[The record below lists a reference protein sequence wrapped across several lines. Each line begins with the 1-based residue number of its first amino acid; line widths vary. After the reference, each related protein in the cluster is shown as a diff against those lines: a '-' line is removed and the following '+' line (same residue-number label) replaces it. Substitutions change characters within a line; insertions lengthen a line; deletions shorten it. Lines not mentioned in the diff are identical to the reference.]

1 MLKIAVCDDQTTFVN
16 ALAKV
21 ILRWAASTGTKVS
34 VKKFDD
40 GIPLLHSIEDDGMFD
55 IIFLDVEME
64 RMGGLEAAMKIR
76 ETDLLTP
83 IVFVSRYYYHKEA
96 YKVHPFQFI
105 EKPADQEKIDAVMND
120 FMRMRKQDTETF
132 VYSFNKTRHVMRL
145 VDIMY
150 FKSQKRYVHIF
161 GREENGVVLEQL
173 NNIEKAVED
182 KNCRFLRI
190 HQSYLINMRYIK
202 EYHRSKVV
210 MANGVVLPIS
220 CDRRKKINEVHMMLL
235 DQ

>member
-1 MLKIAVCDDQTTFVN
+1 MLKIAVCDDQRTFVN
-16 ALAKV
+16 ALTRV
-21 ILRWAASTGTKVS
+21 ILRWAASTGTKVT

-40 GIPLLHSIEDDGMFD
+40 GIPLLHSIENDGMFD

-64 RMGGLEAAMKIR
+64 QMGGIEAAMKIR

-83 IVFVSRYYYHKEA
+83 IVFVSRYHYFKEA
-96 YKVHPFQFI
+96 YSVHPFHFI

-120 FMRMRKQDTETF
+120 FMRMKNQDIESF
-132 VYSFNKTRHVMRL
+132 VYNFNKTRHVMRL
-145 VDIMY
+145 ADIMY

-161 GREENGVVLEQL
+161 GREENGVVRDQL
-173 NNIEKAVED
+173 NNIEKMLED

-190 HQSYLINMRYIK
+190 HQSYLVNMRYIK
-202 EYHRSKVV
+202 EYHYSKLV
-210 MANGVVLPIS
+210 MMSGEVLTIS
-220 CDRRKKINEVHMMLL
+220 YDRRRKIKEVHMMLL